1 MFDKLTLLAYAT
13 TLSFSVITA
22 IIGTWFIIKTFK
34 ELTQEYME
42 VKGYASKKKHIQVS
56 TGEAEGKSFVS
67 GSYEVD

>member
-1 MFDKLTLLAYAT
+1 MFEKLTLLAYAT
-13 TLSFSVITA
+13 TLSFSVLTA

-42 VKGYASKKKHIQVS
+42 VKGHASKKKHIQTR
-56 TGEAEGKSFVS
+56 TGETERESVIS